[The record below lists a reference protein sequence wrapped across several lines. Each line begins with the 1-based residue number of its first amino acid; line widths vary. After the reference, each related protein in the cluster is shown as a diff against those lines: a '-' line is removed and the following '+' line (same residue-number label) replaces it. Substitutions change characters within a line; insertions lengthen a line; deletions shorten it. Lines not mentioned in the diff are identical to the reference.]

1 MGSISMCRREGYG
14 FHAVYSRI
22 GYRNQRVGSRVG
34 YLFPDPTCYTSQN
47 SYRAAVFGKRNSL
60 LSTKD
65 GSYVQ
70 YQRWWQHAIHTELLL
85 AGKKNTRSR
94 RTLRSC
100 VRTIHMKPLQNFL
113 VFLARFRRLDRGTE
127 QRDVSRKSSEGWT
140 HSALWMPGTGLL
152 WCCRQV
158 QSPSEVRHYMV
169 ATATGFLKFP
179 HFFLGNVNFPDQ
191 VGEITISQIGPDNRL
206 NPPPPPHSYPPPI
219 YLCFQQV
226 TCSVSELKGSLIMGW
241 QGSFLSKPNISIFF
255 TFMKNILPIHHH
267 SCQ

>member
-14 FHAVYSRI
+14 FHAVYSRT
-22 GYRNQRVGSRVG
+22 GNRNQRVGSRVG

-85 AGKKNTRSR
+85 AGKKIRAR
-94 RTLRSC
+94 AARWG
-100 VRTIHMKPLQNFL
+100 PLSGPF
-113 VFLARFRRLDRGTE
+113 
-127 QRDVSRKSSEGWT
+127 
-140 HSALWMPGTGLL
+140 WMPGTGLL

-206 NPPPPPHSYPPPI
+206 KPPLTAIPHPFI
-219 YLCFQQV
+219 YAFNKSRAV
-226 TCSVSELKGSLIMGW
+226 
-241 QGSFLSKPNISIFF
+241 
-255 TFMKNILPIHHH
+255 
-267 SCQ
+267 

>member
-85 AGKKNTRSR
+85 AGKKIKGSR
-94 RTLRSC
+94 RTLRSS

-113 VFLARFRRLDRGTE
+113 VFLARFRRLDGGTE
-127 QRDVSRKSSEGWT
+127 QRCEQEKKRGVD
-140 HSALWMPGTGLL
+140 ALRSLNAW
-152 WCCRQV
+152 
-158 QSPSEVRHYMV
+158 
-169 ATATGFLKFP
+169 
-179 HFFLGNVNFPDQ
+179 
-191 VGEITISQIGPDNRL
+191 NRL
-206 NPPPPPHSYPPPI
+206 AMMLQTGTITKWS
-219 YLCFQQV
+219 
-226 TCSVSELKGSLIMGW
+226 
-241 QGSFLSKPNISIFF
+241 
-255 TFMKNILPIHHH
+255 
-267 SCQ
+267 

>member
-1 MGSISMCRREGYG
+1 MVTTRNTHWAFARR
-14 FHAVYSRI
+14 
-22 GYRNQRVGSRVG
+22 
-34 YLFPDPTCYTSQN
+34 
-47 SYRAAVFGKRNSL
+47 
-60 LSTKD
+60 
-65 GSYVQ
+65 
-70 YQRWWQHAIHTELLL
+70 
-85 AGKKNTRSR
+85 KKNTRSR

-113 VFLARFRRLDRGTE
+113 VFLVRFRRLDRGTE

-191 VGEITISQIGPDNRL
+191 VGETTISQIGPDNRL
-206 NPPPPPHSYPPPI
+206 KPPPPPTPPPSQLSPTHLFMLSTSHVQCKWI
-219 YLCFQQV
+219 KRFLNNGLTGFISFKTPHQHILHFHEKYSTNTPPFM
-226 TCSVSELKGSLIMGW
+226 SVKCTNVLLKFHSAWLQFSLTRSGIPW
-241 QGSFLSKPNISIFF
+241 VFPDLEENLFSLNISWPVA
-255 TFMKNILPIHHH
+255 TM
-267 SCQ
+267 C

>member
-1 MGSISMCRREGYG
+1 MVTTRNTHWAFARR
-14 FHAVYSRI
+14 
-22 GYRNQRVGSRVG
+22 
-34 YLFPDPTCYTSQN
+34 
-47 SYRAAVFGKRNSL
+47 
-60 LSTKD
+60 
-65 GSYVQ
+65 
-70 YQRWWQHAIHTELLL
+70 
-85 AGKKNTRSR
+85 KKNTRSR
-94 RTLRSC
+94 RTVRSC

-206 NPPPPPHSYPPPI
+206 NNTPPPHPPPPHSYPPPI

>member
-34 YLFPDPTCYTSQN
+34 YLFPDPTCYTKPEFLSR
-47 SYRAAVFGKRNSL
+47 SSFWEAEFPPIDKGWELRSISKMVTTRN
-60 LSTKD
+60 THWAFA
-65 GSYVQ
+65 
-70 YQRWWQHAIHTELLL
+70 RR
-85 AGKKNTRSR
+85 KKNTRSR

-113 VFLARFRRLDRGTE
+113 VFLVRFRRLDRGTE

-191 VGEITISQIGPDNRL
+191 VG
-206 NPPPPPHSYPPPI
+206 
-219 YLCFQQV
+219 
-226 TCSVSELKGSLIMGW
+226 
-241 QGSFLSKPNISIFF
+241 
-255 TFMKNILPIHHH
+255 
-267 SCQ
+267 